1 MNLFNLLIV
10 DDEKSFIDIIAQ
22 RLRQRG
28 FFVDCAFT
36 GIEALDIL
44 EKKDTIDVVVL
55 DIKMPDLDGIKT
67 LEKIKKKYPLIEV
80 IMLTGHA
87 TINSAVET
95 LKIGAFDYLTKPC
108 DLNDII
114 SKAEQAVARKKERE
128 AKIFDVR
135 IKLYIT
141 EQERSEMIAKILD
154 S

>member
-1 MNLFNLLIV
+1 
-10 DDEKSFIDIIAQ
+10 
-22 RLRQRG
+22 
-28 FFVDCAFT
+28 
-36 GIEALDIL
+36 
-44 EKKDTIDVVVL
+44 
-55 DIKMPDLDGIKT
+55 
-67 LEKIKKKYPLIEV
+67 
-80 IMLTGHA
+80 MLTGHA

-114 SKAEQAVARKKERE
+114 SKAEQAVAMKKERE

>member
-1 MNLFNLLIV
+1 MSLINFLLV
-10 DDEKSFIDIIAQ
+10 DDEKPFVDVIAQ
-22 RLRQRG
+22 RLCQRG
-28 FFVDCAFT
+28 FSVDCAFT
-36 GIEALDIL
+36 GIQALDIL

-80 IMLTGHA
+80 IMLTGHSA
-87 TINSAVET
+87 INSAVET
-95 LKIGAFDYLTKPC
+95 LKFGAFDYLTKPC

-114 SKAEQAVARKKERE
+114 SKAEQAVIRKKERE